1 MAFLSLQYCW
11 VVRLIQHRLSLLL
24 HLLLITMAH
33 SATLSL
39 HSADKALIEFL
50 NAKGLG
56 CKISSSDSLFREDR
70 GGFSGVLSAE
80 CVLLC

>member
-1 MAFLSLQYCW
+1 MASLESS
-11 VVRLIQHRLSLLL
+11 ILLGSKVNSTWAL
-24 HLLLITMAH
+24 PSIPPSPGTMTH

-39 HSADKALIEFL
+39 HSADKTLIEFL

-56 CKISSSDSLFREDR
+56 CKISSSDSLSRRDR
-70 GGFSGVLSAE
+70 GGFSGVLSAK

>member
-1 MAFLSLQYCW
+1 MGPPFFPTFLPLG
-11 VVRLIQHRLSLLL
+11 
-24 HLLLITMAH
+24 TMAH

-39 HSADKALIEFL
+39 HSADKTLIEFL

-56 CKISSSDSLFREDR
+56 CKISGSDSVFKGDR
-70 GGFSGVLSAE
+70 GGFSGGLSAE